1 MNSVNVHI
9 PNADMP
15 FFRKL
20 SKKMGWTYS
29 STLDEK
35 TQTLQSIEQSLRE
48 LKQALISKQRLITNL
63 KGIDYDA
70 FKQKAVN
77 SKSSL
82 SLFLCVY
89 AKSNLFADSGRF
101 GHFMRPQGV

>member
-48 LKQALISKQRLITNL
+48 LKQARENGEQLPDVEQ
-63 KGIDYDA
+63 
-70 FKQKAVN
+70 
-77 SKSSL
+77 
-82 SLFLCVY
+82 LFQELQI
-89 AKSNLFADSGRF
+89 A
-101 GHFMRPQGV
+101 